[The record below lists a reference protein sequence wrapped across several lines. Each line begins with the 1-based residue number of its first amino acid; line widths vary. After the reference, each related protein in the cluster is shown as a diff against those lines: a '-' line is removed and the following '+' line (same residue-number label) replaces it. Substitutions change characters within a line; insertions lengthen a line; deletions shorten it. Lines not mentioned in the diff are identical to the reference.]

1 MQKERKK
8 ERIQKQIRIEKQK
21 DEIGVMILGAGGETE
36 EEGMK

>member
-21 DEIGVMILGAGGETE
+21 DEIGVMILGAGEETE